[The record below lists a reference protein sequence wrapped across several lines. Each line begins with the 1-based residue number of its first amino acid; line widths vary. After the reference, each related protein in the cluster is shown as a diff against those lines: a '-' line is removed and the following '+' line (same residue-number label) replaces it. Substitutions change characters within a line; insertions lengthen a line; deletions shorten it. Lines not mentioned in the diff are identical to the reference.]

1 MKNNLN
7 AYGKIFRYVLFP
19 FYESFLRRRQTLT
32 FLNEAEHVLS
42 LSAEEVR
49 DKQWKK
55 LKVLLEYAY
64 EQVPYYRKLWDE
76 IGLPP
81 SKINSLDDFAKLPI
95 LTKDI
100 VRKEYNNLIARNLV
114 GKTKTKATGGSTGQ
128 PFSYEYTYES
138 HKRREAIA
146 MRGYGL
152 AGAGLGVKTWQL
164 WGQDLV
170 HPGWFKSLKH
180 RLFHRFYNRK
190 IANSF
195 IMSTNN
201 MKEYVDDYNQFKPSA
216 IVSYTSPLVQLAE
229 YILANNLTVHQPDT
243 ILTGAEP
250 LYDFQRKIIEQAFN
264 AKVKNTY
271 GCREVMLIASEAVE
285 QEGLVVNIDHL
296 VVEVC
301 KDGTPIF
308 NEVGDI
314 LLTDLSNFG
323 MPLIRYEN
331 GDQAIIDS
339 MSPSDDFPLPRI
351 RSIEGRKLDVI
362 KTPDGRL
369 LPGEFFPHLLKD
381 FTVIR
386 KFQIIQDTLDSLE
399 IKIVK
404 KGDFPTHE
412 YESLLK
418 IVQDHVGEDVNIEIS
433 FVNQIELT
441 SSGKHRVT
449 ISNLKE

>member
-1 MKNNLN
+1 MKSNLN
-7 AYGKIFRYVLFP
+7 TYGKIFRYILFP
-19 FYESFLRRRQTLT
+19 FYESFLRRRDTLK
-32 FLNEAEHVLS
+32 FLDEAESVLS

-49 DKQWKK
+49 AKQWTK
-55 LKVLLEYAY
+55 LKILLEHAY
-64 EQVPYYRKLWDE
+64 KEVPYYRQLWDE
-76 IGLPP
+76 IDLPP
-81 SKINSLDDFAKLPI
+81 SKINSLDDFEKLPI

-100 VRKEYNNLIARNLV
+100 VRKEYNNLIASNLI
-114 GKTKTKATGGSTGQ
+114 GKTETKATGGSTGQ

-152 AGAGLGVKTWQL
+152 AGAELGVKTWQL

-170 HPGWFKSLKH
+170 HPGWYKSLKN
-180 RLFHRFYNRK
+180 RMFHRFYNRK
-190 IANSF
+190 MANSF
-195 IMSTNN
+195 VMSTSNLQ
-201 MKEYVDDYNQFKPSA
+201 EYVDDYNQFKPSA

-229 YILANNLTVHQPDT
+229 YILENNLTVHQPDT

-250 LYDFQRKIIEQAFN
+250 LYDFQREIIEKAFN
-264 AKVKNTY
+264 STVKNTY
-271 GCREVMLIASEAVE
+271 GCREVMLIASEASE

-301 KDGTPIF
+301 NGGAPVYS
-308 NEVGDI
+308 EVGDI
-314 LLTDLSNFG
+314 ILTDLSNFA

-381 FTVIR
+381 FSAIR
-386 KFQIIQDTLDSLE
+386 KFQIIQNTLSSLE
-399 IKIVK
+399 IKIQK
-404 KGDFPTHE
+404 KGDFPDAE
-412 YESLLK
+412 YQSLLN
-418 IVQDHVGEDVNIEIS
+418 IVRGHVGNDIKIEVS
-433 FVNQIELT
+433 FVDQIELT

-449 ISNLKE
+449 VSNIK

>member
-1 MKNNLN
+1 MKSNLN
-7 AYGKIFRYVLFP
+7 TYGKIFRYILFP
-19 FYESFLRRRQTLT
+19 FYESFLRRRDTLK
-32 FLNEAEHVLS
+32 FLDEAESVLS

-49 DKQWKK
+49 AKQWTK
-55 LKVLLEYAY
+55 LKILLEHAY
-64 EQVPYYRKLWDE
+64 KKVPYYRQLWDE
-76 IGLPP
+76 IDLPP
-81 SKINSLDDFAKLPI
+81 SKINSLDDFEKLPI

-100 VRKEYNNLIARNLV
+100 VRKEYNNLIASNLV

-152 AGAGLGVKTWQL
+152 AGAELGVKTWQL

-170 HPGWFKSLKH
+170 HPGWYKSLKNKM
-180 RLFHRFYNRK
+180 FHRFYNRK
-190 IANSF
+190 MANSF
-195 IMSTNN
+195 VMSTSNLQ
-201 MKEYVDDYNQFKPSA
+201 EYVDDYNQFKPSA

-229 YILANNLTVHQPDT
+229 YILENNLTVHQPDT

-271 GCREVMLIASEAVE
+271 GCREVMLIASEASE

-301 KDGTPIF
+301 NGGTPVYS
-308 NEVGDI
+308 EVGDI
-314 LLTDLSNFG
+314 LLTDLSNFA

-381 FTVIR
+381 FSAIR
-386 KFQIIQDTLDSLE
+386 KFQIIQNTLSSLE
-399 IKIVK
+399 IKIQK
-404 KGDFPTHE
+404 KGDFPDAE
-412 YESLLK
+412 YQSLLN
-418 IVQDHVGEDVNIEIS
+418 IVRGHVGNDIKIEVS
-433 FVNQIELT
+433 FVDQIELT

-449 ISNLKE
+449 VSNIK